1 LDCWFCCQPLAA
13 EVVLAHSRNKRFNT
27 LEDWMKKIV
36 LALVAFFAALNFAFA
51 ADANSAS
58 KAELEAIKG
67 IGPTIADRIIEER
80 KKGGF
85 KDIKDLEERVKG
97 IGEENVKKMAAAGL
111 TVGGGKAAAPK
122 AEAKADAK
130 KDAPKAEAK
139 ADAKKDAPKAEAKAD
154 AKKDA
159 PKAEAKADAKKD
171 APKADAP
178 KADAPKADAKADAK
192 KDAPKA
198 DAKADAKK
206 DAKKDAP
213 KADAKPEAKA
223 EKKAEA
229 KADKKSDKPAAKD
242 EKKDDK
248 K

>member
-1 LDCWFCCQPLAA
+1 
-13 EVVLAHSRNKRFNT
+13 
-27 LEDWMKKIV
+27 MKKI
-36 LALVAFFAALNFAFA
+36 LMAFVAFFAAMNFAFA

-67 IGPTIADRIIEER
+67 IGPAIADRIIAER
-80 KKGGF
+80 KNGNF
-85 KDIKDLEERVKG
+85 KDVKDLETRVKG
-97 IGEENVKKMAAAGL
+97 IGEENVKKMTAAGL
-111 TVGGGKAAAPK
+111 TVGGAKAAAPK

-159 PKAEAKADAKKD
+159 PKAEAKKE
-171 APKADAP
+171 AP
-178 KADAPKADAKADAK
+178 KADAK

-198 DAKADAKK
+198 DAK
-206 DAKKDAP
+206 KDAP
-213 KADAKPEAKA
+213 K
-223 EKKAEA
+223 
-229 KADKKSDKPAAKD
+229 SDKPSAAKD

>member
-1 LDCWFCCQPLAA
+1 
-13 EVVLAHSRNKRFNT
+13 
-27 LEDWMKKIV
+27 MKKIV

-67 IGPTIADRIIEER
+67 IGPTISDRIIEER
-80 KKGGF
+80 KKGAF
-85 KDIKDLEERVKG
+85 KDMKDLEERVKG
-97 IGEENVKKMAAAGL
+97 IGEENVKKMSAAGL
-111 TVGGGKAAAPK
+111 TVGGGKGAAPK
-122 AEAKADAK
+122 AE
-130 KDAPKAEAK
+130 PKV
-139 ADAKKDAPKAEAKAD
+139 DAKKDAPKAEAKAD

-171 APKADAP
+171 APKADA
-178 KADAPKADAKADAK
+178 KADAKKDAPKADAKADAK

-198 DAKADAKK
+198 DAKAEKK
-206 DAKKDAP
+206 AEP
-213 KADAKPEAKA
+213 KA

-229 KADKKSDKPAAKD
+229 KAEKKSDKPAAKD

>member
-1 LDCWFCCQPLAA
+1 
-13 EVVLAHSRNKRFNT
+13 
-27 LEDWMKKIV
+27 MKKIL
-36 LALVAFFAALNFAFA
+36 LALVAFFAAMNFAFA

-58 KAELEAIKG
+58 KAELEAVKG
-67 IGPTIADRIIEER
+67 IGPAIADRIIAER
-80 KKGGF
+80 KNGNF
-85 KDIKDLEERVKG
+85 KDIKDLETRVKG

-111 TVGGGKAAAPK
+111 TVGGAKAAAPK

-130 KDAPKAEAK
+130 KDS
-139 ADAKKDAPKAEAKAD
+139 PKAEAKAD

-171 APKADAP
+171 APKADA
-178 KADAPKADAKADAK
+178 KADAKKEAPKADAK

-198 DAKADAKK
+198 DAK
-206 DAKKDAP
+206 KDAP
-213 KADAKPEAKA
+213 K
-223 EKKAEA
+223 
-229 KADKKSDKPAAKD
+229 SDKPSAAKD